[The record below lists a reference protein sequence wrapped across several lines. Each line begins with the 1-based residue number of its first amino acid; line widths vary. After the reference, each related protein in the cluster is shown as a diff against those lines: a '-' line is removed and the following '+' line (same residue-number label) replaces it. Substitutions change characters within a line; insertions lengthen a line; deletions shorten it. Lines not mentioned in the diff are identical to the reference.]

1 MSPFINTFNLTK
13 KCKFSKSELV
23 LNYVIKYWCCVNTK
37 SFTAHIVH
45 NTWNR
50 YFTIT
55 THINDVKLEK
65 KRTLQLQTETNT
77 KSKDLKAE
85 D

>member
-37 SFTAHIVH
+37 SFTAHIVPCS
-45 NTWNR
+45 
-50 YFTIT
+50 TIT